1 MMLVAA
7 WSAIALGTAGLGYRW
22 RHRTVRLCAVVAAA
36 AVAAVIA
43 VVLTGD
49 VAARLV
55 ADAAKILVGTVI
67 LSIIAVLLIVRA
79 LPRLTSRRD
88 RGSVMVICCVLAG
101 GYLVVAM
108 FLTLAADHHLRVGQ
122 LPQLR
127 TREEFLARRDAPEQL
142 GGVLMEATISDRN
155 PEFRSG
161 VVASISCPTIG
172 GVRIPGTG
180 HRLPD
185 RYLLDFPDGPP
196 VIAAGITSSLQAW
209 GWPQDD
215 DDGLSDCVLRRFAP
229 VVVWGD
235 VRKGMGGDMSTS
247 QTGLAD
253 TQLVAV
259 GDIASFLR
267 DYLPAAQRTGRAVQS
282 LAVLNVGLGAL
293 MIAVGL
299 ATWRRLTR
307 DGTDTPPR
315 ITWRSG

>member
-22 RHRTVRLCAVVAAA
+22 RHRTLRLCAMVIVA
-36 AVAAVIA
+36 AVAAVTA
-43 VVLTGD
+43 LLLTGD

-67 LSIIAVLLIVRA
+67 LSILAVLLIVRA
-79 LPRLTSRRD
+79 LPRLSSRRD
-88 RGSVMVICCVLAG
+88 RGNVILICCALAG
-101 GYLVVAM
+101 GYLFVAM
-108 FLTLAADHHLRVGQ
+108 FLTMAADQHLRVGQ

-127 TREEFLARRDAPEQL
+127 TREEFLARRDGLEQL

-155 PEFRSG
+155 PELRSG

-172 GVRIPGTG
+172 GVRIPGTA

-185 RYLLDFPDGPP
+185 RYLLEFPGGPP

-209 GWPQDD
+209 RWPQDD
-215 DDGLSDCVLRRFAP
+215 DDGSSDCVLRRSTP

-235 VRKGMGGDMSTS
+235 VRKGMGGEMSTS

-253 TQLVAV
+253 TQLIAV

-267 DYLPAAQRTGRAVQS
+267 DYVPIAQRTGRAVHA
-282 LAVLNVGLGAL
+282 LAVLNAALGAV
-293 MIAVGL
+293 MIAVGV
-299 ATWRRLTR
+299 ATWRRLTHH
-307 DGTDTPPR
+307 GTDTPPR